1 MKQVIIDSEAE
12 NELSNSVAFYERRR
26 SGLGLEFEQAAREAV
41 RTIQAS
47 PGRRPP
53 QKDGTRRLVMGR
65 FPFIIHYADLPS
77 TIWILAF
84 AHTSRRPGYWRRR
97 L

>member
-1 MKQVIIDSEAE
+1 VKPIIIDAEAE
-12 NELSNSVAFYERRR
+12 NELSDSVAFYESREL
-26 SGLGLEFEQAAREAV
+26 GLGLEFESAAREAV
-41 RTIQAS
+41 QAIQAE
-47 PGRRPP
+47 PNRFPLQTG
-53 QKDGTRRLVMGR
+53 GTRRFVMER

-84 AHTSRRPGYWRRR
+84 AHTSRKPGYWRRR